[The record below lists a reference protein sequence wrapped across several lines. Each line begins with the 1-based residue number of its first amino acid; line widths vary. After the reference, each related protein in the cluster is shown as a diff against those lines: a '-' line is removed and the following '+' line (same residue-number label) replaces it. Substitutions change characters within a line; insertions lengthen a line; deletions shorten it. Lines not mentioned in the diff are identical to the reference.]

1 MTMSPPTPG
10 ESRPKRKQSGTSKW
24 HLSKEAVKISVHE
37 IALWSDDMCR
47 DFLVQIRW
55 GSASTISCPHCGTI
69 SSHYYRVLQKR
80 WKCKA
85 CGKAFGLMAG
95 TVFASTKMPLQKLVS
110 SILTWLNSAG
120 GQPAL
125 ELRRH
130 ADISYGAA
138 FMIQHKLREALV
150 RGFNIGFL
158 SGDIEMDGS
167 HQSGKNAAEK
177 RGVVKGAEPTLSAE
191 AQTANEQRQIE
202 NQGKRPKP
210 PKTGII
216 DPATGM
222 TLPENRRILINARS
236 RSNIKGKGAFATRV
250 MIAKVEDGANVR
262 AILDKFVAQ
271 PESLLNTD
279 ENKAYTKVGKRF
291 KAHRT
296 VQHKTTL
303 TGPDGENNNQ
313 AEEFA
318 WRQDRAEKG
327 TYLNI
332 EPKYL
337 FDYAVESAF
346 RSDVR
351 RLSNLDQL
359 KLALK
364 IASSVG
370 ESQYWKGFTHGQHRT
385 VEILATGTEPAPAS
399 GRPKSAKDAPR
410 LPSGSRLPR

>member
-1 MTMSPPTPG
+1 MRAVSAPPKY
-10 ESRPKRKQSGTSKW
+10 KRKHSGTAKW

-37 IALWSDDMCR
+37 ISTWTDEECR
-47 DFLVQIRW
+47 DFLIQVRW
-55 GSASTISCPHCGTI
+55 GSKDTVSCPHCGTI

-130 ADISYGAA
+130 ADVAYSTA

-167 HQSGKNAAEK
+167 HQSGKRASEK
-177 RGVVKGAEPTLSAE
+177 RGVVKGASAE
-191 AQTANEQRQIE
+191 VTEAEQTEIEQQQIE
-202 NQGKRPKP
+202 NQGRKPKI
-210 PKTGII
+210 PKGGSYV

-222 TLPENRRILINARS
+222 TLPEDRRILINARS
-236 RSNIKGKGAFATRV
+236 RSNSKGKGAFATRV
-250 MIAKVEDGANVR
+250 MIARVEDSVNVN

-271 PESLLNTD
+271 PESMLNTD
-279 ENKAYTKVGKRF
+279 ENAAYKKAGKRF
-291 KAHRT
+291 KEHNT
-296 VQHKTTL
+296 VQHKTML
-303 TGPDGENNNQ
+303 AGPMGENNNQ

-351 RLSNLDQL
+351 RLSNLEQL
-359 KLALK
+359 KLVLK
-364 IASSVG
+364 IATFVG
-370 ESQYWKGFTHGQHRT
+370 ESQYWKGFTHGEHRK
-385 VEILATGTEPAPAS
+385 VEILATGTAPAPSS
-399 GRPKSAKDAPR
+399 GRPKSEVKTPL
-410 LPSGSRLPR
+410 LPSGAHRPR